1 MCMEVRLRC
10 KCGAK
15 EAAFNLRD
23 NVMPPEV
30 ITALYCPTCSA
41 EVAFDAETMI
51 DDNGW
56 VIEYDV
62 ELARF
67 MAVSRLGIPADK
79 VTPAFLFD
87 EGYATWKELYPGEL
101 EDIKAEKEA
110 IVAILK
116 EDPRRYF
123 EELRNWTLARVER
136 LKAEGWRRAQRL

>member
-10 KCGAK
+10 ECGAK
-15 EAAFNLRD
+15 EAEFNLRD

-30 ITALYCPTCSA
+30 IVSLYCPSCSA
-41 EVAFDAETMI
+41 HAEFDPESMI
-51 DDNGW
+51 QDNGW
-56 VIEYDV
+56 LIEYDM
-62 ELARF
+62 EMARF
-67 MAVSRLGIPADK
+67 MAVSKLGIPPEK

-116 EDPRRYF
+116 EDPQRYF
-123 EELRNWTLARVER
+123 EELRKWALARVER
-136 LKAEGWRRAQRL
+136 LKAEGWRRAQNL